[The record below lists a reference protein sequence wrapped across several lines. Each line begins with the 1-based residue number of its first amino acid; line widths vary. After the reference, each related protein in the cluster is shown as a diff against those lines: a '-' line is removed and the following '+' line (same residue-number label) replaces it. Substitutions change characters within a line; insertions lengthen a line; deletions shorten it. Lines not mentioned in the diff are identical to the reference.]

1 MSIPDA
7 RLREVFDACRR
18 DVRFAVRRIRRDT
31 STSAI
36 VVLTLALSIGAN
48 TTLFSLV
55 RAIIDR
61 PLPVRAPDQLVLI
74 TLLNPRNAQQLFTYL
89 PTFDRVRS
97 EQHVFES
104 MSLYAGGGILRG
116 EVRGVGFDGGVE
128 TATSGFFESLGV
140 RPYLGRFPTASEN
153 PPSGHA
159 APYVVISNRM
169 WQRYFSADPR
179 ALAETIRVEGI
190 PLNVIGIVPPE
201 FHGLYVDGGTDFWVS
216 MDFVRTVA
224 GDPSKPLLSPPTFA
238 PPPPRTSP

>member
-1 MSIPDA
+1 MSIPVA
-7 RLREVFDACRR
+7 RLADVFDACRR

-116 EVRGVGFDGGVE
+116 EGRGVGFDGGGA
-128 TATSGFFESLGV
+128 TASGGFFRLRWR
-140 RPYLGRFPTASEN
+140 RPFPGRLAP
-153 PPSGHA
+153 A
-159 APYVVISNRM
+159 AK
-169 WQRYFSADPR
+169 
-179 ALAETIRVEGI
+179 E
-190 PLNVIGIVPPE
+190 
-201 FHGLYVDGGTDFWVS
+201 
-216 MDFVRTVA
+216 
-224 GDPSKPLLSPPTFA
+224 
-238 PPPPRTSP
+238 